1 MTGRIPSLPL
11 AFSITLRT
19 CAALAACNLLPACR
33 PPASPTA
40 PGEPD
45 PGSDEPV
52 ACDAAVPCPVPFDCL
67 DGACEAAPCSHE
79 EFWPLATASSR
90 LPLLVH
96 YREADEAGTA
106 AEVLDYLERYW
117 DVEVHTLG
125 FEPPL
130 PDAARCGP
138 DDSFDVF
145 LWRGYEGGDVESL
158 GDEPSTPWDDT
169 PTYLT
174 LDPWG
179 PYGGEHLDSTLAHEL
194 NHALQAVHDW
204 NETPIL
210 FEMTAQFIEEVV
222 VPDDDAWMEYLFD
235 YQAHPDWA
243 FDFDDD
249 YDTFYF
255 YGAGLYFLYL
265 REAVFHGE
273 ASFLSGLWRAC
284 RNPPGVNEPD
294 FEDALE
300 TILAPHHLTFL
311 ESLVEFTRWRWY
323 TAGRDDGR
331 HFPDGASFPPEAM
344 VPVERTLAASP
355 QVVFVEPGPMML
367 GAVFLEVARESDAP
381 GSIAIDLKG
390 DPRVHWSVQAV
401 PGLTPDSDG
410 DILDL
415 SSGPATLRFGSL
427 ASRTLVILALPS
439 GPDDPDDRSPER
451 FPFTL
456 TLSPA
461 P

>member
-1 MTGRIPSLPL
+1 MI
-11 AFSITLRT
+11 RT
-19 CAALAACNLLPACR
+19 CAALAVAAPVLLLHACR
-33 PPASPTA
+33 PPSAPTA
-40 PGEPD
+40 PDDPD
-45 PGSDEPV
+45 PDGDMPL
-52 ACDAAVPCPVPFDCL
+52 ACSTAVPCPTPFHCI
-67 DGACEAAPCSHE
+67 DGTCEAAPCSHE
-79 EFWPLATASSR
+79 EFWPLARASSR

-96 YREADEAGTA
+96 YRDASETAMADE
-106 AEVLDYLERYW
+106 VLSRLEEYW

-130 PDAARCGP
+130 PDGARCGP

-158 GDEPSTPWDDT
+158 GDEPSTSWDDT
-169 PTYLT
+169 PAYLT

-204 NETPIL
+204 NETPIF

-222 VPDDDAWMEYLFD
+222 VPDDDAWKEYLFD

-249 YDTFYF
+249 YETYYF

-265 REAVFHGE
+265 RQAVFDGD
-273 ASFLSGLWRAC
+273 AAFLSALWRAC
-284 RNPPGVNEPD
+284 RNPPGTNEPD
-294 FEDALE
+294 FEDALDVV
-300 TILAPHHLTFL
+300 LAPHGRTFL

-331 HFPDGASFPPEAM
+331 HFPDGASFPAEAM
-344 VPVERTLAASP
+344 VPVERRLAASP
-355 QVVFVEPGPMML
+355 QTVFVEPGPMML
-367 GAVFLEVARESDAP
+367 GAVFLELAREADAP
-381 GSIAIDLKG
+381 GSLAVDLKAG
-390 DPRVHWSVQAV
+390 PGVRWSVQAV
-401 PGLTPDSDG
+401 PGLAPDSDG
-410 DILDL
+410 DLLDV
-415 SSGPATLRFGSL
+415 SAGPAILRFGAL
-427 ASRTLVILALPS
+427 PSRTLVVLALPT
-439 GPDDPDDRSPER
+439 GPDDPDDRSPQR